1 MDSDGIEKARYER
14 LACSHGDKR
23 LFSLPQTK
31 LFLHYDPEEEE
42 PTTTVEQERGGFTSS
57 KKSSGKSNKKYKLS

>member
-1 MDSDGIEKARYER
+1 MDSDGIEKARYAR

-42 PTTTVEQERGGFTSS
+42 PTTTVEQEGGGGVHVLQEV
-57 KKSSGKSNKKYKLS
+57 KWEIKQKV